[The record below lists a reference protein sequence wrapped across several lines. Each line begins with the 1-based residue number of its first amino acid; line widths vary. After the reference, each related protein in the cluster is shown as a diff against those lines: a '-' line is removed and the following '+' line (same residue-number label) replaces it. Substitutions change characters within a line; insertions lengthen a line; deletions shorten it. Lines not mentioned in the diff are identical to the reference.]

1 MKKKEMTELKSKT
14 KKELIKMVN
23 AKKLELFTITGK
35 IYAGKEKNLKKAKN
49 MRRDIAQMK
58 TVMKGIK

>member
-23 AKKLELFTITGK
+23 AKKLELLRLQVKYMLEKRKTLKRQK
-35 IYAGKEKNLKKAKN
+35 I
-49 MRRDIAQMK
+49 
-58 TVMKGIK
+58 